1 LEFKDR
7 EVFARWLAFSCLS
20 GLMEIGGVGRHAPWD
35 MPTEPAYDQ
44 EMIDIYRKYT
54 VLRETLLPYVVAA
67 AAEASTG
74 VPIVRPMTF
83 ENRKDKRLRDRWD
96 QYLFGP
102 DLLVAPVWRV
112 GQRSREVYLPKGRW
126 RSYWDPSQVWKG
138 RRTITVEAPLDHI
151 PVFVRDGTQVPG
163 P

>member
-1 LEFKDR
+1 
-7 EVFARWLAFSCLS
+7 
-20 GLMEIGGVGRHAPWD
+20 
-35 MPTEPAYDQ
+35 
-44 EMIDIYRKYT
+44 
-54 VLRETLLPYVVAA
+54 
-67 AAEASTG
+67 
-74 VPIVRPMTF
+74 MTF

-96 QYLFGP
+96 QYFFGP

-112 GQRSREVYLPKGRW
+112 GQRTREVYLPKGRW

-151 PVFVRDGTQVPG
+151 PVFVRDGAQVPG

>member
-1 LEFKDR
+1 
-7 EVFARWLAFSCLS
+7 
-20 GLMEIGGVGRHAPWD
+20 
-35 MPTEPAYDQ
+35 
-44 EMIDIYRKYT
+44 
-54 VLRETLLPYVVAA
+54 
-67 AAEASTG
+67 
-74 VPIVRPMTF
+74 
-83 ENRKDKRLRDRWD
+83 
-96 QYLFGP
+96 
-102 DLLVAPVWRV
+102 VWRV

>member
-1 LEFKDR
+1 
-7 EVFARWLAFSCLS
+7 
-20 GLMEIGGVGRHAPWD
+20 

-44 EMIDIYRKYT
+44 ELIDIYRKYT

-67 AAEASTG
+67 AAEAATG

-96 QYLFGP
+96 QYFFGP

-151 PVFVRDGTQVPG
+151 PVFLRDGAQVPR